1 MSQKKVVL
9 AYSGGLD
16 TSVILKWLQEEK
28 NLDVVTYTADMGQG
42 DIPDDLEEKAKSFG
56 ASKVI
61 IDDLSE
67 EFVSDYVYPMFRC
80 NTLYEG
86 EYLLGTA
93 IARPLIAK
101 QLVRIAESENTNI
114 ISHGATG
121 KGNDQ
126 IRFEIGAHALNS
138 DIQVIA
144 PWREWN
150 MSSRTDL
157 MNYCKE
163 HQIPMPASKAEEPPF
178 SMDENLLHI
187 SYEGG
192 VLEDLSTPPPEDMW
206 LKVKSIEDAKDEA
219 EEIKITFE
227 NGDPIAVDDKSLSAA
242 EILKKLNLIGG
253 NHGIGRIDIVESRA
267 TGMKSRGCYETPG
280 GTILLKARRAMESLC
295 LSRDEIVKKDSLMP
309 SYAKLIYDGLWWSN
323 DRVSLQK
330 QIDNFATKVSGSV
343 VIKLLKGNVISLGKE
358 SKNSL
363 YDENKASFEESG
375 GFSNQDMQDYIK
387 AVSYTHLT
395 LPTIRSV

>member
-28 NLDVVTYTADMGQG
+28 NLEVVTYTADMGQG

-375 GFSNQDMQDYIK
+375 GFSNKDMEDYIK
-387 AVSYTHLT
+387 ENILKFD
-395 LPTIRSV
+395 R

>member
-1 MSQKKVVL
+1 MKKVIL

-42 DIPDDLEEKAKSFG
+42 DIPDDLEQRAKTFG

-67 EFVSDYVYPMFRC
+67 EFVQEYVFPMFRC
-80 NTLYEG
+80 NAIYEG

-101 QLVRIAESENTNI
+101 KLVEVGFQEGTNI

-126 IRFEIGAHALNS
+126 IRFEMGAKALNKNI
-138 DIQVIA
+138 DIIA
-144 PWREWN
+144 PWREWD
-150 MSSRTDL
+150 MTSRTDL
-157 MNYCKE
+157 MNYCQK

-192 VLEDLSTPPPEDMW
+192 ILEDLTESPPEEMW
-206 LKVKSIEDAKDEA
+206 QNVKSLEEASDSVEIISIEFK
-219 EEIKITFE
+219 
-227 NGDPIAVDDKSLSAA
+227 NGDPVSINGKQFSPAK
-242 EILKKLNLIGG
+242 ILRKLNEYGC

-280 GTILLKARRAMESLC
+280 GTILLKARRAIESLC
-295 LSRDEIVKKDSLMP
+295 LSGLAIKTKDSLIP
-309 SYAKLIYDGLWWSN
+309 SYASLIYEGLWWSN
-323 DRVSLQK
+323 ERKRLQNL
-330 QIDNFATKVSGSV
+330 IDESSKSV
-343 VIKLLKGNVISLGKE
+343 NGFVKIKLYKGNIIHLSKE
-358 SKNSL
+358 SNNSL
-363 YDENKASFEESG
+363 YDENKASFEEEG
-375 GFSNQDMQDYIK
+375 GFSNEDMEKYIK
-387 AVSYTHLT
+387 NNILT
-395 LPTIRSV
+395 WSK

>member
-67 EFVSDYVYPMFRC
+67 EFVSNYVYPMFRC

-138 DIQVIA
+138 NIQVIA

-227 NGDPIAVDDKSLSAA
+227 NGDPIAVDDESLSAA

-343 VIKLLKGNVISLGKE
+343 AIKLLKGNVISLGKE

-387 AVSYTHLT
+387 ENILKFD
-395 LPTIRSV
+395 R